1 MTSFAGTTPRNEQG
15 PEPHSC
21 GSTNKSKDYPTP
33 PTLPVIKS
41 FTQIEDGPAPSPR
54 TVNGWKW
61 AAAVA
66 SLYIGALIYGLDGTI
81 AADIQSAI
89 IEQFGQVEKLTW
101 IGTAFPLGSVCAIL
115 PGATLYSIFNL
126 KTMFIGSII
135 LFEAASALCGAAPD
149 MNALIIGRAIAGVG
163 GTGIFLGQVFESFL
177 IILNY
182 FSLCTTE
189 QERGRYIS
197 GIGVVWGSGAVL
209 GPVVGGAF
217 ATSSATWRWAFYI
230 NLVVAAI
237 CAPIYIFYLPPVTP
251 NGTAADSSV
260 AQKLKAMDWVGFVGS
275 TGAAVSLTLVLTFA
289 GSTWGWNDGRTI
301 AVFVLSGG
309 LFVMVFAQQYFAFLT
324 TSEARMFPPSRL
336 LLNKTQILLN
346 TVTAMAATNIYVPV
360 YYIPLYFAFTLGDS
374 ELMAAVRLLPYIC
387 FLAVLNMMSGAL
399 LPRVNYY
406 WTLYLVGG
414 VLMTIGSAAMFTVTP
429 ETTNANVYGYS
440 IILGAGTGL
449 VFNLGFTVSG
459 VTIMAETGNA
469 LDLQRVISMQNLS
482 QLGFQTLSLLIGGQ
496 IFQSLSFR
504 NLSEVLAGMGLSDE
518 EIRSA
523 ITGARSALFS
533 RLSPEVQQEAVAAIN
548 SAMSRVYILSIAA
561 GAVTAICAV
570 MMKKERLF
578 LVGAQKLAVA
588 GGV

>member
-1 MTSFAGTTPRNEQG
+1 MASFEETTPRVEKA
-15 PEPHSC
+15 PEPHSR
-21 GSTNKSKDYPTP
+21 GSTNKSKDYPAT
-33 PTLPVIKS
+33 PTLPNIES
-41 FTQIEDGPAPSPR
+41 FPQAGVSPEPSPR
-54 TVNGWKW
+54 TVHGWKW

-115 PGATLYSIFNL
+115 PGSAALYSVFNL

-135 LFEAASALCGAAPD
+135 LFETASALCGAAPD

-163 GTGIFLGQVFESFL
+163 GTGIFLG
-177 IILNY
+177 ILNY

-251 NGTAADSSV
+251 NGTAADSPI

-289 GSTWGWNDGRTI
+289 GSTWGWNDARTI
-301 AVFVLSGG
+301 AVFVVSGA
-309 LFVMVFAQQYFAFLT
+309 LFTMA
-324 TSEARMFPPSRL
+324 
-336 LLNKTQILLN
+336 LLNI
-346 TVTAMAATNIYVPV
+346 VTAMAATNIYVPV
-360 YYIPLYFAFTLGDS
+360 YYIPLYFAFTIGDS

-406 WTLYLVGG
+406 WILYLIGG
-414 VLMTIGSAAMFTVTP
+414 ILMTIGSAAMFTVTP
-429 ETTNANVYGYS
+429 ETSNANVYGYS
-440 IILGAGTGL
+440 IIVGAGTGL

-459 VTIMAETGNA
+459 VTIMAETGDS

-504 NLSEVLAGMGLSDE
+504 NLSEVFGDMGLSDVD
-518 EIRSA
+518 IRSA

-533 RLSPEVQQEAVAAIN
+533 RLSPEVQQEAIAAIT

-561 GAVTAICAV
+561 GTVTAICALL
-570 MMKKERLF
+570 MRKESLF
-578 LVGAQKLAVA
+578 PVGAQELAVA
-588 GGV
+588 GGA